1 MIKIRIW
8 KSGNSPYFSKIILPI
23 VVIWLRIWGACSV
36 ISAFIAFDIIEINDP
51 KNDKPTKYL
60 RSFGAMIVKF
70 KIVLAFQIVLTNQH
84 PNIDKN
90 SIKPKKNN
98 YIIWPF
104 WILVRFKIYSVESF
118 FFSYLSE
125 TNFETIPLHFSRWSA
140 AKFRGGSGDGFK
152 YKNKH
157 FLLSSWYLKLILV
170 LVSIQFFGTSP
181 ILWLKIYDHR
191 RKLYDHTQETFWFCR
206 LPGHRY
212 PHNH

>member
-1 MIKIRIW
+1 MIKIGIW
-8 KSGNSPYFSKIILPI
+8 KSGNSPYFSKIFLPI

-51 KNDKPTKYL
+51 KNDKPEKYF
-60 RSFGAMIVKF
+60 RSYDAMIVIF

-118 FFSYLSE
+118 FFVFIGNKLWNDPFALFTMICSKV
-125 TNFETIPLHFSRWSA
+125 SRW
-140 AKFRGGSGDGFK
+140 FG
-152 YKNKH
+152 
-157 FLLSSWYLKLILV
+157 WW
-170 LVSIQFFGTSP
+170 IQ
-181 ILWLKIYDHR
+181 I
-191 RKLYDHTQETFWFCR
+191 
-206 LPGHRY
+206 
-212 PHNH
+212 